1 MGRKREYTDEAMVK
15 ALTQTRG
22 LVYLAADIV
31 GCHYDTIYDR
41 AKVSPAVASAM
52 RRERGKI
59 VDVAESKLFGYVEG
73 GEAWAIQF
81 ALRNLGKDR
90 GYVERQEVE
99 QTTHARLVIEEDVV
113 GDDNP
118 PGETAP
124 GAG

>member
-15 ALTQTRG
+15 ALTETRG
-22 LVYLAADIV
+22 LVYLAAELV

-41 AKVSPAVASAM
+41 AKVSKPVADAM
-52 RRERGKI
+52 RRERGKV
-59 VDVAESKLFGYVEG
+59 VDVAESKLFGYIDD

-99 QTTHARLVIEEDVV
+99 QKTEAKLRLVENVV
-113 GDDNP
+113 GGDED
-118 PGETAP
+118 G
-124 GAG
+124 